1 MLMHSLR
8 VREDIQDSLE
18 LITGQRIT
26 HGFVTIG
33 GVRRDVTESQADFV
47 RAKFRSM
54 KKGMPEMYDQLES
67 SDVWVGRLRNVGVLK
82 PDEAIRLGAVGP
94 TARATGR
101 RLDVRKNSPYAAYE
115 DVDWDIITEN
125 GCDSLARI
133 KVKMRETMMSL
144 HIAEQCLDQLKTAPQ
159 GILGKVGE
167 LPCAEAIAKTEPPR
181 GELLYHVSSNG
192 TNTPEYVRIRVP
204 TFMNGYI
211 MLKLIQGSFVGDVP
225 AIMGSVDPCFSCTD
239 RVTVHKDFKVTRRE

>member
-1 MLMHSLR
+1 
-8 VREDIQDSLE
+8 
-18 LITGQRIT
+18 
-26 HGFVTIG
+26 
-33 GVRRDVTESQADFV
+33 
-47 RAKFRSM
+47 
-54 KKGMPEMYDQLES
+54 
-67 SDVWVGRLRNVGVLK
+67 VLK
-82 PDEAIRLGAVGP
+82 PEEAIRLGAVGP

-115 DVDWDIITEN
+115 DVDWDIVTEP

-133 KVKMRETMMSL
+133 RVKMREALMSI
-144 HIAEQCLDQLKTAPQ
+144 HIAEQCLDLLRTAPQ
-159 GILGKVGE
+159 GLMGKIGE
-167 LPCAEAIAKTEPPR
+167 LPVAEAIAKTEAPR

-211 MLKLIQGSFVGDVP
+211 MLMLIQGSYVADVP

-239 RVTVHKDFKVTRRE
+239 RVTVHKDVQIVRRGGSNG